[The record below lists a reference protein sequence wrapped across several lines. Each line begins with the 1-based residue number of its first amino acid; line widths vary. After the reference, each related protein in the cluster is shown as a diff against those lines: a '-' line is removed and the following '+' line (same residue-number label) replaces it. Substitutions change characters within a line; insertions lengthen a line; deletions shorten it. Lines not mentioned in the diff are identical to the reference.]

1 MTADEAREELSEYD
15 LSNPV
20 FATDQAAADRWLT
33 VPRAICRGRTFDGTP
48 TWIATRYDVARAILT
63 DPRFTSRPPGDSHAR
78 GLRARGM
85 PEDLVAIFDSTLLSM
100 DRADHDR
107 VRPLVTLAFS
117 ARRVRAMQP
126 EIERTVGDL
135 LDAMDSDGPVDLVTA
150 LADPLP
156 LRVVSEL
163 LGVDEARR
171 GQWLQW
177 AHLFNGPIPPTPDVL
192 APALHGM
199 VSVVREMIA
208 ERQARPVDDLLSEL
222 VQEQQADGTRIT
234 DDELVA
240 QALLVLQ
247 AGHDSVRQLIALSV
261 FLLLG
266 DRDQLDLILQGK
278 TTWASGLNE
287 VMRHAAPVKHAFR
300 RFATEPVELD
310 GVIIGP
316 GEGVLVV
323 LAAANRD
330 PAQFKDP
337 GRLDVT
343 RAPNHHLGF
352 SRGTHFCPGSALAMV
367 QVEIALQALF
377 GRFPAIRLA
386 ADRDEVAPS
395 FLRGISRLPVYLA

>member
-1 MTADEAREELSEYD
+1 VIAGGAQELSEYD
-15 LSNPV
+15 LSNPAFV
-20 FATDQAAADRWLT
+20 TDRAAAGRWLT
-33 VPRAICRGRTFDGTP
+33 APRAICRGRTFDGTP
-48 TWIATRYDVARAILT
+48 TWIATRYDVARTVLT

-85 PEDLVAIFDSTLLSM
+85 PEDLVTIFDSTLLSM
-100 DRADHDR
+100 DRADHER

-126 EIERTVGDL
+126 EIERMVGEL
-135 LDAMDSDGPVDLVTA
+135 LDAMDGDGPVDLVA
-150 LADPLP
+150 AFADPLP

-177 AHLFNGPIPPTPDVL
+177 AHLFNGPIPPAPDIL
-192 APALHGM
+192 APALRGM
-199 VSVVREMIA
+199 VGVVREMIA
-208 ERQARPVDDLLSEL
+208 ERRARPVDDLLSEL
-222 VQEQQADGTRIT
+222 VLQQQADGARIT
-234 DDELVA
+234 DDELVS

-266 DRDQLDLILQGK
+266 DRDQLDLVLRGK
-278 TTWASGLNE
+278 TTWAGGLHE

-300 RFATEPVELD
+300 RFATEPVEVD
-310 GVIIGP
+310 GVIVEP

-330 PAQFKDP
+330 PAQFEDP

-343 RAPNHHLGF
+343 RAPNPHLGF
-352 SRGTHFCPGSALAMV
+352 SRGAHFCPGSALAMV
-367 QVEIALQALF
+367 QAEVALRALF
-377 GRFPAIRLA
+377 ERFPAMRLA
-386 ADRDEVAPS
+386 AGRDEIAPS
-395 FLRGISRLPVYLA
+395 FLLGISRLPLHLA